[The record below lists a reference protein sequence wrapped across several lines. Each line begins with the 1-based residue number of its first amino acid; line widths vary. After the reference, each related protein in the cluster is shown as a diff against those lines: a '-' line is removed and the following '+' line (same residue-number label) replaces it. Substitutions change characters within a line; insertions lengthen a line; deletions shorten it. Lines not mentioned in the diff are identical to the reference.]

1 MEQTTSVGAPGG
13 PTLGLIWAQAR
24 DTAGRPVIGA
34 GGTMPWHLPEDLA
47 HFKRVTSGH
56 PVVMGRR
63 TWDSLPPR
71 FRPLPGRTNVV
82 VTRQA
87 GWSPGGQAPRAGTSG
102 AGASGVALPDDAG
115 PAADGGPPV
124 RVAGSVTEALAAARE
139 AARAT
144 GSGEVWVM
152 GGAQLYDA
160 TLALAD
166 RCVVTEIDT
175 LVEGDTFAPDVPA
188 GWTVHEGEWATSST
202 GLRYRFV
209 DAARR

>member
-1 MEQTTSVGAPGG
+1 MGEEAPAE
-13 PTLGLIWAQAR
+13 PTLGLVWAQAR
-24 DTAGRPVIGA
+24 DGAGRPVIGA
-34 GGTMPWHLPEDLA
+34 GGAMPWHLPEDLA
-47 HFKRVTSGH
+47 HFRRVTSGH

-87 GWSPGGQAPRAGTSG
+87 GWFAGEPSPGVGASAGT
-102 AGASGVALPDDAG
+102 VPDG
-115 PAADGGPPV
+115 RRPAAEGGAPV
-124 RVAGSVTEALAAARE
+124 RVAGSVTEALAAARA
-139 AARAT
+139 AARDT

-152 GGAQLYDA
+152 GGAQLYAA
-160 TLALAD
+160 TIALAD

-175 LVEGDTFAPDVPA
+175 VVEGDTFAPEIPA
-188 GWTVHEGEWATSST
+188 GWAAHPGDWATSST

-209 DAARR
+209 TALRP

>member
-1 MEQTTSVGAPGG
+1 M
-13 PTLGLIWAQAR
+13 LGLIWAQAR
-24 DTAGRPVIGA
+24 DSAGGPVIGA

-71 FRPLPGRTNVV
+71 FRPLPGRVNVV
-82 VTRQA
+82 VTRRR
-87 GWSPGGQAPRAGTSG
+87 GWSPGDPSPGV
-102 AGASGVALPDDAG
+102 GASGGAVPG
-115 PAADGGPPV
+115 GGRPAEQTGAPV
-124 RVAGSVTEALAAARE
+124 RVVGSVAEALAAARA
-139 AARAT
+139 AARDT

-152 GGAQLYDA
+152 GGAQLYAA

-166 RCVVTEIDT
+166 RCVVTEIDAV
-175 LVEGDTFAPDVPA
+175 VEGDTFAPEIPDVWA
-188 GWTVHEGEWATSST
+188 AHEGDWATSST

-209 DAARR
+209 THTHPTR